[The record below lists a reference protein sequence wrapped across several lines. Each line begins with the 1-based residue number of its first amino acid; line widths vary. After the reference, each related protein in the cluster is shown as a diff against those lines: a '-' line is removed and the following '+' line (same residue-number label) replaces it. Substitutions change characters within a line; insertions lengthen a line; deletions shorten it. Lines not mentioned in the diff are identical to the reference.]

1 MRLVKETF
9 VGKGHG
15 LFFNP
20 KRIAVFPRT
29 TLSYLGSLK
38 TLNDRERMPCRKL
51 FQSSLCVNYV
61 VSPCYTLTVLLR
73 SSVVSYSSL
82 SHVEK

>member
-20 KRIAVFPRT
+20 KRITVFPRI
-29 TLSYLGSLK
+29 TLSYLGSLT

-51 FQSSLCVNYV
+51 FQFSLRVNYV
-61 VSPCYTLTVLLR
+61 VPVT
-73 SSVVSYSSL
+73 
-82 SHVEK
+82 H